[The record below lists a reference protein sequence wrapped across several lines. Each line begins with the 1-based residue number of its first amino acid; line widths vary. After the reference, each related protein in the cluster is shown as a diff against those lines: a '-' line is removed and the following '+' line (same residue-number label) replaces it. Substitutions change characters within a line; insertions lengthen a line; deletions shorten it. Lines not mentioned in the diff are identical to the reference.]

1 MSSAPND
8 ILGSSIPNGSGPD
21 SMTAASSHLETAT
34 DGILVSRRWLEE
46 NVDDP
51 RVRVVEVDESPAAY
65 NQWHIKGAVLWNI
78 YQDLKRPDYR
88 PVNPAAVAE
97 LFARSGIEPDSTV
110 VFYGYAPAL
119 GLWLMNLYGHRNARI
134 LQA

>member
-1 MSSAPND
+1 MSSAPHD
-8 ILGSSIPNGSGPD
+8 ILGSSIPNGSSPD

-51 RVRVVEVDESPAAY
+51 RVRVVEVDVSPAAY

-78 YQDLKRPDYR
+78 YQDLKKPDYR
-88 PVNPAAVAE
+88 PVNPTDVAE
-97 LFARSGIEPDSTV
+97 LFARSGIEPDST
-110 VFYGYAPAL
+110 
-119 GLWLMNLYGHRNARI
+119 
-134 LQA
+134 